1 MSFGAGAQRPNS
13 AGRSAA
19 KDGPVE
25 SRLGG
30 VSGGPWFD
38 TTAFRQPASFTI
50 GNAPRTLPDV
60 RTDTIKN
67 WDFSLFKSFKITE
80 RFNLQ
85 YRAELFNFLNTP
97 TFSLPQRSFVSSDFG
112 VVSATL
118 NLPRQVQM
126 GLRLTF

>member
-1 MSFGAGAQRPNS
+1 METAIITGARFS
-13 AGRSAA
+13 AIRLSSA
-19 KDGPVE
+19 V
-25 SRLGG
+25 
-30 VSGGPWFD
+30 
-38 TTAFRQPASFTI
+38 

-60 RTDTIKN
+60 RTDSIKN

-97 TFSLPQRSFVSSDFG
+97 TFTLPQRSFVSSDFG